1 MTDDPASLT
10 VVGHDETADGFE
22 VERWSALAARTLADE
37 GVERGRLDLI
47 FVDPADM
54 HELNREHMGVDRPT
68 DVLAFP
74 LDGADHDSGAEGGS
88 ASGDPSAP
96 VHLGDVVVC
105 PTVAREQAADH
116 CGAYE
121 PELSLLVIHGVLHV
135 LGHDHAEPEET
146 ARMQGRERHHLERLG
161 YAHPVPA

>member
-1 MTDDPASLT
+1 MTDDPASLA

-22 VERWSALAARTLADE
+22 VERWTALAARTLTDE

-47 FVDPADM
+47 FVDPAEM

-74 LDGADHDSGAEGGS
+74 LDGADEAPAD
-88 ASGDPSAP
+88 GDTSAP

-105 PTVAREQAADH
+105 PAVAREQAADH

-146 ARMQGRERHHLERLG
+146 ASMQARERHHLERLG